1 MHVGDIKILKSD
13 LYYFKIYFGFIYK
26 FPSFYIIIEDQFV
39 SVSVDRWMC
48 VADMLV
54 VHHQAD
60 HVELDQ

>member
-1 MHVGDIKILKSD
+1 M
-13 LYYFKIYFGFIYK
+13 